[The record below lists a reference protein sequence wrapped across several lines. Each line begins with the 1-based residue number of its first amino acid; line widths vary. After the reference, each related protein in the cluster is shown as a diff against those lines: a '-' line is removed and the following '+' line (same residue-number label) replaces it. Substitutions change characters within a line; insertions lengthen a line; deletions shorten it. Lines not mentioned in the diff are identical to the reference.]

1 MAKSKVLAI
10 MLATLAAFSAMA
22 QTKTY
27 KVAYIPQS
35 IGQPN
40 TNA

>member
-1 MAKSKVLAI
+1 MAKSKLLA
-10 MLATLAAFSAMA
+10 LFLVTLAVFSVVA
-22 QTKTY
+22 QAPTY